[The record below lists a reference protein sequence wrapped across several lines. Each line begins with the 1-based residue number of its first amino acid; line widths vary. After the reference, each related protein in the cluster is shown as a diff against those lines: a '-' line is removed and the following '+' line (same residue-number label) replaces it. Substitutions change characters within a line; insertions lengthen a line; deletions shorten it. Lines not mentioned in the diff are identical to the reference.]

1 MRTPL
6 YGGATAIPP
15 SFGDRVGQEPGA
27 AVSYGAPG
35 DAFNMSFESA
45 FWVYNMVANI
55 AYGERYKDVFPLIQ
69 SKIAEIQNQLFEA
82 VEKVDK
88 EASEL
93 YKTDPAKAI
102 ANITQ
107 FGVQTGEK
115 LTKDWLEFWMCVQ
128 LVL

>member
-1 MRTPL
+1 
-6 YGGATAIPP
+6 
-15 SFGDRVGQEPGA
+15 
-27 AVSYGAPG
+27 
-35 DAFNMSFESA
+35 MSFESA